1 MQNKGKDTTAT
12 TSLID
17 AFAIKINGT
26 EIAPETRRLLIGAQ
40 IDTDLAQPAMFVLRF
55 HDSDFELIDS
65 TTFTIGDD
73 VTIAASDHSGT
84 VKPIMNGE
92 ITALEPVLSQR
103 SQMLLV
109 RGYDR
114 SHRLQRGH
122 RTRTFLKQGD
132 ADIVG
137 QIARETGLRAE
148 AEGGSERYDYVIQD
162 NQTDLAFLRERAAR
176 IGYQVGVEQKT
187 LRFRRAAQQ
196 PEQSATLA
204 WGQTLLEFQLRMT
217 ALGQPNEVQVR
228 GWDPAAKRPVV
239 GSASRPA
246 EPSKIGESKGGGAV
260 AQQAFGTAAKLVCT
274 DQPVHTQ
281 SEANALAQAVLDQR
295 AGDYLQAE
303 GRCLGE
309 PALTPGTLVEITG
322 LGRRLSGQYFVTAVR
337 HTFTPADGYISTF
350 FVRGQRPTG
359 LTAAMV
365 GGPPRSRIHGVV
377 IGIVTT
383 INDPDALGRIKVKFP
398 WLDEGQ
404 ESDWARV
411 AAPGAGKA
419 RGHYSLP
426 EVDDE
431 VLVAFEQGDMSRPYI
446 IGGLWNGKDTPPAGQ
461 VKNGSVQARG
471 ITARSGHALVFQEQG
486 GGGDGGI
493 ALTTKGGHTITIS
506 DTDKGITVASKS
518 HTIHLDDR
526 GRAVTIESGGDIEI
540 AGSGGKLTIT
550 AQGIEIAGN
559 GGKLAIAPQ
568 GVELVSSTQ
577 LTVQGAL
584 VKIN

>member
-1 MQNKGKDTTAT
+1 MQNQRHTVPANTPPAAT
-12 TSLID
+12 FVIRV
-17 AFAIKINGT
+17 NGT
-26 EIAPETRRLLIGAQ
+26 EVAPEVQRLLIGAQ
-40 IDTDLAQPAMFVLRF
+40 IDADLAQPAMFVLRF
-55 HDSDFELIDS
+55 HDNGFALIDS
-65 TTFTIGDD
+65 ATFAIGDD
-73 VTIAASDHSGT
+73 VSIAASDRSGAAKLI
-84 VKPIMNGE
+84 VNGE

-103 SQMLLV
+103 SQLLLV

-114 SHRLQRGH
+114 SHRLQRSE
-122 RTRTFLKQGD
+122 RTRTFLKQGN
-132 ADIVG
+132 ADIVS
-137 QIARETGLRAE
+137 QIAREAGLRAE
-148 AEGGSERYDYVIQD
+148 AEASGERYDYVIQN

-176 IGYQVGVEQKT
+176 IGYRVGVEHKT
-187 LRFRRAAQQ
+187 LRFRRAEQQ

-217 ALGQPNEVQVR
+217 AMGQPSEVQVR

-239 GSASRPA
+239 GSASCPA
-246 EPSKIGESKGGGAV
+246 EPSKLGGGARGGAV
-260 AQQAFGTAAKLVCT
+260 AEQAFGTAATVVRT
-274 DQPVHTQ
+274 DQPVQTQ

-309 PALTPGTLVEITG
+309 PALKPGTLVEIAG

-337 HTFTPADGYISTF
+337 HTFSAADGYTTTF
-350 FVRGQRPTG
+350 FVQGQRPTG
-359 LTAAMV
+359 LTAAIT
-365 GGPPRSRIHGVV
+365 GGPSRPRVHGVV

-383 INDPDALGRIKVKFP
+383 ISDPAALGRVKVKFP

-411 AAPGAGKA
+411 AAPGAGKS

-431 VLVAFEQGDMSRPYI
+431 VLVAFEQGDMGRPYI
-446 IGGLWNGKDTPPAGQ
+446 IGGLWNGKDTPPEGQ

-471 ITARSGHALVFQEQG
+471 IAARSGHALVFKEQG

-506 DTDKGITVASKS
+506 DTDRGITVASKN

-540 AGSGGKLTIT
+540 VGSGGKLTIT
-550 AQGIEIAGN
+550 AQG
-559 GGKLAIAPQ
+559 
-568 GVELVSSTQ
+568 VELVSNSQ
-577 LTVQGAL
+577 LTIQGTL